1 MGFFDEAK
9 KFLNQY
15 KNVPVSSVVQSNALN
30 TELIL
35 RELPCFAVKLGGAP
49 HKRNFGKDLESF
61 KCKSITAR
69 TPLRTFQTFV
79 AFDTETTGLTLSDDV
94 VEVAA
99 IRFVDFVPKLQFST
113 LIRPRKLIPH
123 DATAVNHISNNMVA
137 NAPLFHEL
145 IPSFDFVFQ
154 NHPLVAHNA
163 MFDVKMMYV
172 NGYDAMSGKK
182 VYDTCAMSKKLCPSL
197 PNHKLTTLC
206 NAHGIVNGNAHRA
219 GSDALACGLMFVQF
233 LMQHYECRN
242 TDELRA
248 KLNT

>member
-9 KFLNQY
+9 QFLEQY
-15 KNVPVSSVVQSNALN
+15 KNVPVSSLRQSNVLN

-35 RELPCFAVKLGGAP
+35 QGLPYFAIKLGGAP

-61 KCKSITAR
+61 KCKSITTR
-69 TPLRTFQTFV
+69 TPLRTFQTFI
-79 AFDTETTGLTLSDDV
+79 AFDTETTGLALNDDV

-99 IRFVDFVPKLQFST
+99 VRFDNFIPKLQFTT
-113 LIRPRKLIPH
+113 LICPRKPIPP

-137 NAPLFHEL
+137 NAPLFHDL

-154 NHPLVAHNA
+154 NFPLVAHNA

-172 NGYDAMSGKK
+172 NGYDAMRDKK
-182 VYDTCAMSKKLCPSL
+182 VYDTCALSKKMCPSL

-219 GSDALACGLMFVQF
+219 ASDALACGLMFVQF

-242 TDELRA
+242 TDELCA